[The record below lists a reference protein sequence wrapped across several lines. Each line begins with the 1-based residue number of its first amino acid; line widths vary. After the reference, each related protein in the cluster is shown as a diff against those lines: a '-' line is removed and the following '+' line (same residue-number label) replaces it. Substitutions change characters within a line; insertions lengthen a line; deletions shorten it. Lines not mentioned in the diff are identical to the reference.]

1 MNRFQN
7 VQFSFFLKMIRKL
20 VGKIILKKKKRKK
33 ESDTSCVG
41 SFLSITLLKSTFQ
54 LMVEKLIL
62 NYFNFFLFKKK
73 KSYIYQTLILTIQ
86 SIYFQIGNHLSHSSL
101 KIDKDIF
108 LILGLVVGPWAIVT
122 RTHKFISPTIKRRT
136 SS

>member
-1 MNRFQN
+1 
-7 VQFSFFLKMIRKL
+7 MIRKL

-73 KSYIYQTLILTIQ
+73 NPT
-86 SIYFQIGNHLSHSSL
+86 
-101 KIDKDIF
+101 
-108 LILGLVVGPWAIVT
+108 
-122 RTHKFISPTIKRRT
+122 FIKH
-136 SS
+136 